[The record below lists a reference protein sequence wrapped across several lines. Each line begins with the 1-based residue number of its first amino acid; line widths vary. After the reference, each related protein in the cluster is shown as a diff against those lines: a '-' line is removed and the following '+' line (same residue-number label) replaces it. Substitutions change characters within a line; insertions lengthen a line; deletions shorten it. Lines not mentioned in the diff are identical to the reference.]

1 MYLRYSNKA
10 KFYKNF
16 LEKTSISNW
25 SLFLD
30 TTTICFLLEKSTKNN
45 IIKYVLHH
53 VEIITISG
61 KVFLLVANQVCT
73 C

>member
-1 MYLRYSNKA
+1 MYIRYSNKA
-10 KFYKNF
+10 QFYENF

-30 TTTICFLLEKSTKNN
+30 TTTIYFWLEKSTKNN
-45 IIKYVLHH
+45 IIKNVLHH

-61 KVFLLVANQVCT
+61 KVFFLVANQVCT